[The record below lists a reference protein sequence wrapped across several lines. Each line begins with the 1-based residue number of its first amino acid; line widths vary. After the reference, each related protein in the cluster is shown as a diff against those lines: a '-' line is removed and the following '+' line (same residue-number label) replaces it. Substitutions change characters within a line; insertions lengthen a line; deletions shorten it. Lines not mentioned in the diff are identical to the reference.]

1 MDGGEKELGGR
12 EGAFKV
18 LLLVTGYRWRG
29 WGWSLGGGGSRE
41 PGGGCVRSLWI
52 GRACGMLSGFG
63 RGVVILPRRDREF
76 GFLACF
82 LFAMVF
88 WAWVMF

>member
-29 WGWSLGGGGSRE
+29 WGWSLGGGGSRSRE
-41 PGGGCVRSLWI
+41 EVVCVPCGLG
-52 GRACGMLSGFG
+52 GRAGC
-63 RGVVILPRRDREF
+63 
-76 GFLACF
+76 
-82 LFAMVF
+82 
-88 WAWVMF
+88 